1 MPNGKRSI
9 LSMLESYLD
18 MAINALALCVAFIV
32 AHIFGTTPP
41 FSITNPQAIIAI
53 FTIMIISSFMY
64 HVTDN
69 YRPTIYTVPRKS
81 YFNVIKA
88 NVMVFALIM
97 IWIVF
102 FGKEGMRTFESFW
115 ALIYLVLSSAFLI
128 TKRRIM
134 FWVLRFLR
142 AGQYSLKR
150 TLIVGDNTSSAKEYV
165 HEIVSMI
172 YPIGIVILFG
182 FSSAFRMQGFFKTLI
197 CGMLLL
203 ALQTFSLLFSI
214 IENATSDATAWQPWY
229 VIILGVI
236 SVISIG
242 IREECIFR
250 ATIQGVLAKK
260 YANSVKGIWLTA
272 LLSALIFGLI
282 HSFNI
287 FAGVLTLK
295 PESKLRAFIVF

>member
-1 MPNGKRSI
+1 MVQKLRNLTQKYAIPSAI
-9 LSMLESYLD
+9 AIALVFYVLMLGVSK
-18 MAINALALCVAFIV
+18 
-32 AHIFGTTPP
+32 IFGLMPA
-41 FSITNPQAIIAI
+41 S
-53 FTIMIISSFMY
+53 
-64 HVTDN
+64 
-69 YRPTIYTVPRKS
+69 
-81 YFNVIKA
+81 
-88 NVMVFALIM
+88 
-97 IWIVF
+97 
-102 FGKEGMRTFESFW
+102 
-115 ALIYLVLSSAFLI
+115 
-128 TKRRIM
+128 
-134 FWVLRFLR
+134 
-142 AGQYSLKR
+142 
-150 TLIVGDNTSSAKEYV
+150 VGKEYV
-165 HEIVSMI
+165 HEIVSML

-182 FSSAFRMQGFFKTLI
+182 FSSAFGRQGFFKTLI

-242 IREECIFR
+242 IREECVFR

-287 FAGVLTLK
+287 FAGVDPIAALVQSVTNVGIGMFWAALYLRCRNLWALVLIHAITDASGLFTALFCQNVSDTDVMSNL
-295 PESKLRAFIVF
+295 PVASLISGVVFFLLGFYLLRASKCKEIIEYYNRENEVQCEGSID